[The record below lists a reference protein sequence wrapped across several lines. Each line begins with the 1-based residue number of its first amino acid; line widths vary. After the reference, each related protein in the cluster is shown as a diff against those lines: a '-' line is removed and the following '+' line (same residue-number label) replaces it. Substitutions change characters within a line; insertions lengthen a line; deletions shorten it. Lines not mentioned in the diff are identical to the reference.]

1 MRIQGGACRDS
12 PLLVLGLLRDRTR
25 ISEAGARGGRTGPGS
40 GTVGGKKTLCH
51 RRGEAQTVSS
61 PFYFHILL
69 PPVWVDGGVLVWLG
83 LFCGCIGGLDEVPV
97 SVAGRSAVYWIG
109 PRFVNI
115 SFSAYR
121 PRAQKWPPSPNTHH
135 PSPLSLVCPRT
146 QASYL
151 SENSSFT
158 CLQLSGNRQGS
169 TVLSLISILCQLIWG
184 HIRIPV
190 FCSRGLFRFSI
201 ARQMRPLPRYTLP
214 ITPPKTFTGVS
225 STVSICPILD
235 KTKHIQAK
243 YRNSLKIA
251 PAQICFAPYPRYPQ
265 NVLGRFRKSKN
276 ECYFEKIQN

>member
-83 LFCGCIGGLDEVPV
+83 LFCGCIGGLDDVPV
-97 SVAGRSAVYWIG
+97 SVAGQNAVHWIG
-109 PRFVNI
+109 PRFVNL

-121 PRAQKWPPSPNTHH
+121 PRAKKWPPSLNTHH
-135 PSPLSLVCPRT
+135 PSPLSLGFAPAPKRLTYRKTAV
-146 QASYL
+146 S
-151 SENSSFT
+151 T

-184 HIRIPV
+184 IWQNPC
-190 FCSRGLFRFSI
+190 FLFQGPFPFFHSS
-201 ARQMRPLPRYTLP
+201 ADEASPALYLTYYT
-214 ITPPKTFTGVS
+214 
-225 STVSICPILD
+225 
-235 KTKHIQAK
+235 
-243 YRNSLKIA
+243 
-251 PAQICFAPYPRYPQ
+251 PQ
-265 NVLGRFRKSKN
+265 NVYRRF
-276 ECYFEKIQN
+276 

>member
-83 LFCGCIGGLDEVPV
+83 LFCGCIGGLDDVPV
-97 SVAGRSAVYWIG
+97 SVAGQNAVHWIG
-109 PRFVNI
+109 PRFVNL

-121 PRAQKWPPSPNTHH
+121 PRAKKWPPSLNTHH
-135 PSPLSLVCPRT
+135 PSPLSLGFAPAPKRLTYRKTAV
-146 QASYL
+146 S
-151 SENSSFT
+151 T

-169 TVLSLISILCQLIWG
+169 TVYPPLAFFVRLFG
-184 HIRIPV
+184 AYGRIPV

-235 KTKHIQAK
+235 KTTHPG
-243 YRNSLKIA
+243 KISE
-251 PAQICFAPYPRYPQ
+251 Q
-265 NVLGRFRKSKN
+265 SKN
-276 ECYFEKIQN
+276 STRPNLFCPIPQVPPKRSGAFYKKQK